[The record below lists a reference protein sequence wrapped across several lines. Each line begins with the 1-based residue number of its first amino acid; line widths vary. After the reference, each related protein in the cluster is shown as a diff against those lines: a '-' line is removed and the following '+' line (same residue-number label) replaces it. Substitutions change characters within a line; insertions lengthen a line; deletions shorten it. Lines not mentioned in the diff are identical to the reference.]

1 MTEDWHA
8 NLDNR
13 KSVAVVAVDLSKELD
28 SVCHNLLI
36 AKLKAYGFSIEA
48 LNLMKNYLLNR
59 RQRVTITGIY
69 SNWRTITTGLPQGKF
84 LAPFLSNLFMNDL
97 NYFVSN
103 ISLRLY
109 ADDTTEYFADHSP
122 MALEH
127 IINNELNTLTEW
139 FDWNILVTNPS
150 KTQALT
156 LRPTTCNYDLKIND
170 LPIEIKDSLKILE
183 INMDGK
189 LTFKEHVKDQLMN
202 AYAKCSALRRIKR
215 MMTRLYKSYV
225 LPHLDYCSPVLIGIG
240 KTQTRKLEEA
250 NYYTLRTLLRL
261 ARSNSYENV
270 LHYAQL
276 KSLTRRRHFQ
286 SLILLFKCL
295 KSQGPIYLKDFFKV
309 RLAP

>member
-1 MTEDWHA
+1 MSCEFQIFP
-8 NLDNR
+8 NDNQKR
-13 KSVAVVAVDLSKELD
+13 PK
-28 SVCHNLLI
+28 
-36 AKLKAYGFSIEA
+36 GFQTFSNDIQISHV
-48 LNLMKNYLLNR
+48 NCRYFQIIIN
-59 RQRVTITGIY
+59 GIY
-69 SNWRTITTGLPQGKF
+69 SNWRAITTGLPQGTLLAQF
-84 LAPFLSNLFMNDL
+84 LFNLFIKDL

-103 ISLRLY
+103 ASLRLY
-109 ADDTTEYFADHSP
+109 TDDTTEYFADHSP

-150 KTQALT
+150 KTKALT
-156 LRPTTCNYDLKIND
+156 LRPTTYNYDLKIND

-309 RLAP
+309 RLAA